1 MCPMRVLAFGTYDT
15 RLHPRVG
22 VLIEGLREHGDEV
35 REVVVPLDLDTAAR
49 VAVLRQPWRLP
60 LLGWRLLR
68 AWGRLSVSA
77 RAAVRSWT
85 PDAVL
90 VGYLGHFDVVLAR
103 LLFPRT
109 RIVLDHL
116 VFAAD
121 TAADRRQTGRAK
133 RWVLGRLD
141 RGAIASAD
149 VVVLDTAEHAA
160 LVPGPARGRAVVA
173 PVGAGRSWFADDGG
187 QADLTGRPT
196 HRATDP
202 RARPTHRRDRRRDP
216 AGVFDCSR
224 RRRAPGDRWSPCP
237 LRRRTPIQV
246 LMIAGQISEPP
257 DCLRGSA
264 QVRWPCPDRGPP
276 ARSPGTTCVWASSGS
291 PRKPC
296 G

>member
-1 MCPMRVLAFGTYDT
+1 MGPMRVLAFGTYDT

-22 VLIEGLREHGDEV
+22 VLVEGLREHGDEV

-68 AWGRLSVSA
+68 AWVRLSVAA
-77 RAAVRSWT
+77 RAAVRSWP

-121 TAADRRQTGRAK
+121 TAADRRQTGRVK

-141 RGAIASAD
+141 RG
-149 VVVLDTAEHAA
+149 
-160 LVPGPARGRAVVA
+160 
-173 PVGAGRSWFADDGG
+173 RSR
-187 QADLTGRPT
+187 RPT
-196 HRATDP
+196 SSSWT
-202 RARPTHRRDRRRDP
+202 RR
-216 AGVFDCSR
+216 S
-224 RRRAPGDRWSPCP
+224 
-237 LRRRTPIQV
+237 TP
-246 LMIAGQISEPP
+246 P
-257 DCLRGSA
+257 
-264 QVRWPCPDRGPP
+264 
-276 ARSPGTTCVWASSGS
+276 
-291 PRKPC
+291 
-296 G
+296 